1 MALDFIGVGERGVE
15 AWDWLAVEEWLAG
28 GNPALP
34 IGAIVRARWLPCA
47 PFPKLARRGICGNN
61 QLLQSQPFATHRH
74 ANMTMQTH
82 HQIER
87 RSPMKRTIL
96 FGLLCGSLLLANP
109 VFANDSAQLQCE
121 AQAAAKKL
129 NGAAKTSFVGKCV
142 KDAAGAATGE
152 CEKAAAD
159 KKLAGAAKNSFIQ
172 KCVKTGAAIDPA
184 AKCEK
189 AAADKKLAG
198 AAKNSFV
205 QKCVKDSA
213 AK

>member
-1 MALDFIGVGERGVE
+1 MILLGVAVAVGKRVAGLLLEKALR
-15 AWDWLAVEEWLAG
+15 
-28 GNPALP
+28 GNPALA
-34 IGAIVRARWLPCA
+34 IGAIVRAMVALSSE
-47 PFPKLARRGICGNN
+47 LARRGIWGNN
-61 QLLQSQPFATHRH
+61 QLLQSQLFATHRH

-87 RSPMKRTIL
+87 TSPMKRTIL
-96 FGLLCGSLLLANP
+96 FGLLCGSVLLANP
-109 VFANDSAQLQCE
+109 VFANDAAQLQCE

-172 KCVKTGAAIDPA
+172 KCVKTGAAVDPA

-198 AAKNSFV
+198 AAKNSFI
-205 QKCVKDSA
+205 QKCVKDRA

>member
-1 MALDFIGVGERGVE
+1 
-15 AWDWLAVEEWLAG
+15 
-28 GNPALP
+28 
-34 IGAIVRARWLPCA
+34 
-47 PFPKLARRGICGNN
+47 
-61 QLLQSQPFATHRH
+61 
-74 ANMTMQTH
+74 
-82 HQIER
+82 
-87 RSPMKRTIL
+87 MKRIAIL
-96 FGLLCGSLLLANP
+96 FGLFCTGALLTSTA
-109 VFANDSAQLQCE
+109 FAQDSAQLQCE

-129 NGAAKTSFVGKCV
+129 NGAAKTSFIGKCV
-142 KDAAGAATGE
+142 KDAAATEPANGKAAQ

-172 KCVKTGAAIDPA
+172 KCVKTDAATD
-184 AKCEK
+184 KTVQCEK

>member
-1 MALDFIGVGERGVE
+1 M
-15 AWDWLAVEEWLAG
+15 
-28 GNPALP
+28 P
-34 IGAIVRARWLPCA
+34 
-47 PFPKLARRGICGNN
+47 
-61 QLLQSQPFATHRH
+61 
-74 ANMTMQTH
+74 TH
-82 HQIER
+82 HNKER
-87 RSPMKRTIL
+87 HMKGIAIL
-96 FGLLCGSLLLANP
+96 FGLLCGSVLLVNP
-109 VFANDSAQLQCE
+109 VFANDAAQLQCE

-129 NGAAKTSFVGKCV
+129 AGAAKTSFVGKCV
-142 KDAAGAATGE
+142 KDAAGAKTGE

-172 KCVKTGAAIDPA
+172 KCVKTGAAVDPA